1 MAVLKFFGL
10 LYLPISLSQGQI
22 LLNYFFFGS
31 YFLVSLVPCNILL
44 NNGHLNLNNL
54 GTLESRISP
63 TPRVCCFLLLFLVIC
78 SFFPS
83 CHRLY
88 VCRSLLISFLRLSLG
103 MSGHFL
109 IFPVNAVVF

>member
-63 TPRVCCFLLLFLVIC
+63 TPVFVPGKARR
-78 SFFPS
+78 P
-83 CHRLY
+83 
-88 VCRSLLISFLRLSLG
+88 RSLAGCIVHGVAKSQ
-103 MSGHFL
+103 
-109 IFPVNAVVF
+109 I